1 MNRTFRGKG
10 KRVDG
15 RRRTYRSRRG
25 GAVTELE
32 SIIASVPMVPTIV
45 NPNSKFVVVTY
56 WWGRGNLNR
65 NTQRPCPEDVTD
77 ALKEGFEEALIEE
90 DKEFAD
96 IQEKFLVARDAF
108 RAAGKTPSFDQIATY
123 RDLRKERLAY
133 LANYFKAPTT
143 VEAMKKAVKPY
154 EDKLRLTKK
163 FKEPIPFEVM
173 IENWKKSCAD
183 AGCNYMAVEYPQ
195 FAKPGGYQIAINAK
209 PLFIRKSLDVL
220 NGRGAMYIDGDMTIN
235 KYPAIFDMPNV
246 DFMARGWNIDPRSAA
261 TNYKTDVCFDPYI
274 FETSGGTMFFA
285 NSPASKAL
293 LKKWEVTSNKPV
305 NKGKADDRILSLIF
319 TSKRYI
325 PYINAIQL
333 PIEYL
338 WLGEL
343 YNGVIDPRDM
353 NQSDVYI
360 EHPECLTGEERA
372 GEQSVEGA
380 SNSRQ
385 PERYGPL
392 VEDRVDCARRGG
404 VFYERVFFQKKEM
417 VSAFAPF
424 LKYMKEARHHQTGKA
439 LFEVVEF
446 DDAFGRYNTIALKNR
461 EASKLVRVSAEPFT
475 EVTLPLDT
483 AIPVIIAH
491 LLKGVDVKLG
501 NVSQVPPLT
510 ECMVSDK
517 KYSSYDKGYPTL
529 ISVDITKPMFFS
541 AKNPILIQLLAM
553 CKTLADINVHLEE
566 SYVFMSR
573 IRWSFDEV

>member
-1 MNRTFRGKG
+1 MKRTFRGKG
-10 KRVDG
+10 KRADG

-32 SIIASVPMVPTIV
+32 AIIASVPMIPTIV

-65 NTQRPCPEDVTD
+65 NTQRPCPEDITD
-77 ALKEGFEEALIEE
+77 ALKEIFEEELVDE
-90 DKEFAD
+90 DEEFAEL
-96 IQEKFLVARDAF
+96 QERFLPVRDAF
-108 RAAGKTPSFDQIATY
+108 RAAGKNATPKQTAEY
-123 RDLRKERLAY
+123 RKLRNERVKY
-133 LANYFKAPTT
+133 LSNYFKNPRTS
-143 VEAMKKAVKPY
+143 EAMKRATKPY
-154 EDKLRLTKK
+154 EDKLRGRGE
-163 FKEPIPFEVM
+163 FKDPIKFEVM
-173 IENWKKSCAD
+173 IENWKKSCAA
-183 AGCNYMAVEYPQ
+183 AGCNYMAVEYPA

-220 NGRGAMYIDGDMTIN
+220 NGRGAMYIDGDMIIN

-246 DFMARGWNIDPRSAA
+246 DFMARGWNIDPRSAFS
-261 TNYKTDVCFDPYI
+261 NYKTDVCFDPYI
-274 FETSGGTMFFA
+274 FETSGGTMYFA

-319 TSKRYI
+319 TAKRYI
-325 PYINAIQL
+325 PYINTIQL

-343 YNGVIDPRDM
+343 YNGAVDPRDM
-353 NQSDVYI
+353 NVADIYI

-392 VEDRVDCARRGG
+392 VEDRIECARRGG
-404 VFYERVFFQKKEM
+404 VFYERIFFPKKEM
-417 VSAFAPF
+417 VSSFAPF
-424 LKYMKEARHHQTGKA
+424 LTYMKNARHHETGKP
-439 LFEVVEF
+439 LFEVIDFE
-446 DDAFGRYNTIALKNR
+446 DGYGRYNTIALQNR
-461 EASKLVRVSAEPFT
+461 EASKTVRVTIESSAEA
-475 EVTLPLDT
+475 TLPLST
-483 AIPVIIAH
+483 PIPVILAH
-491 LLKGVDVKLG
+491 LMKGVDVKLG
-501 NVSQVPPLT
+501 DVDQIPPLT
-510 ECMVSDK
+510 ECMVSQKHHSNSAD
-517 KYSSYDKGYPTL
+517 YPTR
-529 ISVDITKPMFFS
+529 ISVETAKPMFFS

-553 CKTLADINVHLEE
+553 CKTLSDINVHLEE

-573 IRWSFDEV
+573 IRWAFDEV

>member
-1 MNRTFRGKG
+1 
-10 KRVDG
+10 
-15 RRRTYRSRRG
+15 
-25 GAVTELE
+25 
-32 SIIASVPMVPTIV
+32 V

-65 NTQRPCPEDVTD
+65 NTQRPCPEDVID
-77 ALKEGFEEALIEE
+77 ALKESFEEELIEE
-90 DKEFAD
+90 DEEFAD
-96 IQEKFLVARDAF
+96 LQKRFLVARDAF
-108 RAAGKTPSFDQIATY
+108 RAAGKTPSLEQIANY
-123 RDLRKERLAY
+123 RELRKERNTY
-133 LANYFKAPTT
+133 LSNYFKNPTT
-143 VEAMKKAVKPY
+143 VDAIKKAVKPY

-293 LKKWEVTSNKPV
+293 LKKWEVTSNKPI

-319 TSKRYI
+319 TAKRYA

-385 PERYGPL
+385 PERYGRL
-392 VEDRVDCARRGG
+392 VEDRIDCARRGG
-404 VFYERVFFQKKEM
+404 VFYERIFFQKKEM
-417 VSAFAPF
+417 VPAFAPF
-424 LKYMKEARHHQTGKA
+424 LKYMKEAKHHQTGKA
-439 LFEVVEF
+439 LFEVVDFE
-446 DDAFGRYNTIALKNR
+446 DAFGRYNTIALQNR
-461 EASKLVRVSAEPFT
+461 EAAKVVRVSAEPFT
-475 EVTLPLDT
+475 EVTLPMDT
-483 AIPVIIAH
+483 PIPVIIAH
-491 LLKGVDVKLG
+491 LLKSVDVKLG
-501 NVSQVPPLT
+501 NVPQVPPLT

-517 KYSSYDKGYPTL
+517 KYSSDGTNYPTR
-529 ISVDITKPMFFS
+529 ISVDVTKPIFFS
-541 AKNPILIQLLAM
+541 AKNPILVQLLAM
-553 CKTLADINVHLEE
+553 CKTLEDINVHLEE